1 MPKKG
6 CSYQRVK
13 GKCISKK
20 QHLAKISPKKKRGC
34 TYGRN
39 PKSKSSPKRCYSK
52 KEFQSKMRSL
62 RKKSAA
68 KTILA
73 AVKKRKKSRSRSKSK
88 K

>member
-1 MPKKG
+1 MPKRV
-6 CSYQRVK
+6 CSYQRVN

-39 PKSKSSPKRCYSK
+39 PKSTSSPKRCYSK
-52 KEFQSKMRSL
+52 KDFQSKMRSL

-68 KTILA
+68 RTILA
-73 AVKKRKKSRSRSKSK
+73 AMKKKKSRSRSKK
-88 K
+88 

>member
-1 MPKKG
+1 MPTKG

-20 QHLAKISPKKKRGC
+20 RHLAKISPKRKRGC

-52 KEFQSKMRSL
+52 TEFQSKMRSL

-68 KTILA
+68 KTILTA
-73 AVKKRKKSRSRSKSK
+73 LKKRRSRARSRPQN
-88 K
+88 